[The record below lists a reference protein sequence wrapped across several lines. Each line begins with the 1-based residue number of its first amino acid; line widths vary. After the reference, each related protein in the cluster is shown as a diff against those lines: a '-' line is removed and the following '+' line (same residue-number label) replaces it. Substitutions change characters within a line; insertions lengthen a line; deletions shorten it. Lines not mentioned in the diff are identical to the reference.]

1 VKIMP
6 RPRPP
11 NVAIIGELSL
21 AMSMAARKKPSSE
34 VSCTGDSEPPNGPMM
49 MAAKPATTEAMT
61 QLAAARNSG
70 E

>member
-1 VKIMP
+1 
-6 RPRPP
+6 
-11 NVAIIGELSL
+11 
-21 AMSMAARKKPSSE
+21 MAARKKPSSE

-70 E
+70 EYPRRTAPFSLPAAARVAMPKRV